1 MIDFDGRCY
10 AIFLVWCYAL
20 ADVIAIYVVV
30 DGKLQRQML
39 LPLFMKVADIIAILL
54 CDRW

>member
-20 ADVIAIYVVV
+20 ANVIAIYVVV
-30 DGKLQRQML
+30 DGNHRGR
-39 LPLFMKVADIIAILL
+39 
-54 CDRW
+54 C